1 VLTVGNMTA
10 ATTLIPALIGLLTG
24 LSLIVAIGAQNAFV
38 LRVGI
43 EGRSRVIV
51 PVVVICAVSD
61 AVLILA
67 GVLGMGALVTT
78 APAAMVVVRI
88 LGAAFLFGYG
98 LWAARRAIRPGALV
112 VTEEAD
118 TGHGNAGALTPADG
132 AARPATATARRTAAP
147 ARIGTRLA
155 VTTVLA
161 LTWLNPHVYLDTVVF
176 LGAVAAQQDPAERWW
191 WAGGAITGSLV
202 WFAGLGFGARLLRP
216 VFARPGAWRV
226 LDASIAVIMFVLGI
240 RLALDF

>member
-1 VLTVGNMTA
+1 MTP
-10 ATTLIPALIGLLTG
+10 ATTLLPALLGLVTG

-43 EGRSRVIV
+43 EGRNRVIV

-67 GVLGMGALVTT
+67 GVLGMGALVQA
-78 APAAMVVVRI
+78 APTAMVVVRI

-98 LWAARRAIRPGALV
+98 LWAARRALRPGVLV
-112 VTEEAD
+112 VPDA
-118 TGHGNAGALTPADG
+118 TGPVSSSERAAVPAGSAGAG
-132 AARPATATARRTAAP
+132 SATAVRTSTP
-147 ARIGTRLA
+147 VRIGTRLA

-191 WAGGAITGSLV
+191 WAGGAMLGSVV

-226 LDASIAVIMFVLGI
+226 LDAGIAAVMFALGI
-240 RLALDF
+240 RLAFDL